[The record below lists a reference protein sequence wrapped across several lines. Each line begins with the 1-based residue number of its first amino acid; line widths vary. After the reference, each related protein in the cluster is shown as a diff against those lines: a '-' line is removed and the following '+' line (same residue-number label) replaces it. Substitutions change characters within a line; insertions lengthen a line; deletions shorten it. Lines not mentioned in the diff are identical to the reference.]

1 MFCRGED
8 LPSFSL
14 HHSGSTTVK
23 TTFDFSE
30 AVSIA
35 GRAPSGFR
43 EPLSGFYS
51 FNQEFYSVV
60 LCYALICVRQQVI
73 VFAFEDFPT
82 ILKGLDFFFQM

>member
-14 HHSGSTTVK
+14 HHSGSATVM

-35 GRAPSGFR
+35 GRIPLGIR

-51 FNQEFYSVV
+51 FNHEFYSVV
-60 LCYALICVRQQVI
+60 LCYTLICVRHRLI
-73 VFAFEDFPT
+73 FFLL
-82 ILKGLDFFFQM
+82 LKPSQLS